1 MALSPVMLG
10 YLPLSLRLA
19 LRELR
24 GGLRGF
30 RIFILCLAL
39 GVASVAAVGSLS
51 ASLVAGLDRDA
62 QRLLGGDVELR
73 LTHRAATPEQL
84 GFLEES
90 GQVTLAVEMRVMAK
104 AEDGRRALVEI
115 KGVDAAYP
123 LYGRLELAP
132 AGEPDATLARGEDG
146 WGAAAE
152 SNLLRRLGIGLG
164 DSVRVGDL
172 DYVIRAE
179 IEAEPDRGVDAF
191 VLGPRLLVARASLAE
206 TGLVREGSLVRY
218 KYKLCLDPGRDLVAW
233 LDRLEARFPN
243 AGWRLHDVRNGGQ
256 GLRTFIS
263 RMRLYLTL
271 VGLSALL
278 VGGLGVANAVKSHLD
293 GRARS
298 IAILKCLGA
307 TPGLVFRVYLCQ
319 VMGLAL
325 VGIGLGLV
333 VGAAAPGLLAGLV
346 AQFLPFE
353 ARLAIYPGALGLAA
367 LYGFL
372 TALAFALWPLGRVRG
387 LLAAA
392 LLRGAVEVAS
402 SGARRRDL
410 AVVGLAFLVLALV
423 AVWTAEN
430 RHFALWFVVGA
441 AASLA
446 VFRLAVAMVVGLAR
460 RLGRPRHPGLR
471 LALANLHR
479 PGAPTVAIV
488 LAFGIGLTVLVVVG
502 LIQGNLTRQVG
513 ERLPEE
519 VPAFFFIDI
528 QPDQVD
534 DFERVA
540 LAVPGVGG
548 LQRVPSLRG
557 RITHLDGVPAGEVAI
572 DPSVSW
578 VRHGDR
584 GLTYAASPPEGAEIV
599 AGEWWPADYSGPPLV
614 SLGAKEAAGLGL
626 EVGDSLTV
634 NILGREVTATVAN
647 LRRINWA
654 TFGINFVLVF
664 APGLLEAAPHSFI
677 ATVEAPV
684 AAEVALETA
693 VTDRFPNISAI
704 RVRDALATASRI
716 LDNIAVAVQ
725 ATAAV
730 TLIAGAL
737 VLAGALAAGH
747 RRRVYDAV
755 VLKVLGARRRQVMGA
770 YLMEY
775 AVLGLVTGALAALVG
790 TAAGYVVITELMGAA
805 WIWLPWA
812 VARIVL
818 LSVVVTVLLGLAGTW
833 MALSVRPAPLL
844 RND

>member
-1 MALSPVMLG
+1 LAP
-10 YLPLSLRLA
+10 LPLSFRLA

-24 GGLRGF
+24 GGLGGF

-39 GVASVAAVGSLS
+39 GVAAVAAVGSLS
-51 ASLVAGLDRDA
+51 ASLVAGLDADA

-73 LTHRAATPEQL
+73 LSHRPATAEQL
-84 GFLEES
+84 GFFERS
-90 GQVTLAVEMRVMAK
+90 GRVTLALEMRAMAK
-104 AEDGRRALVEI
+104 APDGGRALVEI

-123 LYGRLELAP
+123 LYGRLRLK
-132 AGEPDATLARGEDG
+132 PDAALGREPEG

-152 SNLLRRLGIGLG
+152 ANLLHRLGLG
-164 DSVRVGDL
+164 VGDRIRVSDL

-179 IEAEPDRGVDAF
+179 IAAEPDRGVDAF
-191 VLGPRLLVARASLAE
+191 VLGPRLLVDRASLAE
-206 TGLVREGSLVRY
+206 TGLVQEGSLIRY
-218 KYKLCLDPGRDLVAW
+218 KYKLRLNPGIDLVAW
-233 LDRLEARFPN
+233 LERLEARFPN
-243 AGWRLHDVRNGGQ
+243 AGWRLHDVRNGAD
-256 GLRTFIS
+256 GLRRFIS

-307 TPGLVFRVYLCQ
+307 PPGLVFRVYLAQ
-319 VMGLAL
+319 VMALAL
-325 VGIGLGLV
+325 VGIAVGLA
-333 VGAAAPGLLAGLV
+333 VGAAAPSILAGLV
-346 AQFLPFE
+346 AQYLPFE
-353 ARLAIYPGALGLAA
+353 ARLAVYPGALALAA

-372 TALAFALWPLGRVRG
+372 TALAFALWPLGAIRR
-387 LLAAA
+387 LPAAA

-402 SGARRRDL
+402 SRARWRDL
-410 AVVGLAFLVLALV
+410 AAVGAAFLLLALV
-423 AVWTAEN
+423 AVATAEN
-430 RHFALWFVVGA
+430 RTFALWFVAGA
-441 AASLA
+441 AASLL
-446 VFRLAVAMVVGLAR
+446 VFRLAAAAIVAAAGRFA
-460 RLGRPRHPGLR
+460 RPRHPGFR

-502 LIQGNLTRQVG
+502 LIEGNLRRQVSD
-513 ERLPEE
+513 RLPKEA
-519 VPAFFFIDI
+519 PAYFFIDI
-528 QPDQVD
+528 QPDQVAA
-534 DFERVA
+534 FEA
-540 LAVPGVGG
+540 TAGAVPGVGG
-548 LQRVPSLRG
+548 LKRVPSLRG
-557 RITHLDGVPAGEVAI
+557 RITHLDGVPAAKVAI
-572 DPSVSW
+572 DPSVAW

-584 GLTYAASPPEGAEIV
+584 GLTYAGQPPEGAQIV
-599 AGEWWPADYSGPPLV
+599 AGEWWPEDYSGPPLV
-614 SLGAKEAAGLGL
+614 SVGAKEAAGLGL
-626 EVGDSLTV
+626 EVGDTITV
-634 NILGREVTATVAN
+634 NVLGREVTAKVAN

-677 ATVEAPV
+677 ATAQAPL
-684 AAEVALETA
+684 ENELALETA

-704 RVRDALATASRI
+704 RVRDALAAAGKI
-716 LDNIAVAVQ
+716 LANIAVAVQ

-730 TLIAGAL
+730 TLAAGAL

-755 VLKVLGARRRQVMGA
+755 VLKVLGARRRQVILA

-775 AVLGLVTGALAALVG
+775 AVLGLVTGALAAVVG
-790 TAAGYVVITELMGAA
+790 SIAAYVVITELMGAA

-812 VARIVL
+812 AARIVL
-818 LSVVVTVLLGLAGTW
+818 LSIAVTVLLGLAGTW